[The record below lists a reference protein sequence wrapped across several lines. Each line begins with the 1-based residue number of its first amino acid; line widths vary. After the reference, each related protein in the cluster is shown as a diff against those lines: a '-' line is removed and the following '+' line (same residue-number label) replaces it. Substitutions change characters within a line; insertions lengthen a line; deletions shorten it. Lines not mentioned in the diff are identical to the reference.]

1 MKFATITMNRGN
13 DRPQFLEFCHHQLSR
28 MNTKPDKSYFICDE
42 PKSDAI
48 DLVPR
53 VKLGIQMAKQDG
65 FDLVFIV
72 ESDDYYGKD
81 YFDNIPDA
89 DFIGSEK
96 TTYYNLRNNTYQDFI
111 HPKRSSLFTTGFK
124 ISALGGF
131 NWPADDYPNLDI
143 RLWAMRKKFRMR
155 ETGAIGVK
163 HNCGKVGGRGHTM
176 TMKYTDQDWEWL
188 KSKVDTDAF
197 LFYKSLNL

>member
-1 MKFATITMNRGN
+1 
-13 DRPQFLEFCHHQLSR
+13 
-28 MNTKPDKSYFICDE
+28 MNTKPDKSYFICGE

-72 ESDDYYGKD
+72 ESDDFYPKD

-124 ISALGGF
+124 ISALKGF
-131 NWPADDYPNLDI
+131 NWPADDYPNLDM

-163 HNCGKVGGRGHTM
+163 HSVGRCAGRGHRFE
-176 TMKYTDQDWEWL
+176 MKNKDIDSVWL
-188 KSKVDTDAF
+188 KANTDSDAYE
-197 LFYKSLNL
+197 FYKSEIWKNGKS